1 MPAVDRRDRLV
12 AIVGPTAAGKSA
24 LAMRLAQ
31 RLGGE
36 IVSADSR
43 QVYRRMDIGTA
54 KPSAL
59 ERAAVPYHLIDV
71 VDPDEEFSLAVY
83 LRGAAEAIGDVHRR
97 GKLPIL
103 AGGTGQY
110 AWGLIEGWQVPEVPP
125 DHELR
130 KRLEARAAVEGVEAL
145 HAEMANVD
153 REAAS
158 RIDGRNLRRVVR
170 ALEIRSLQGD
180 AGARSKKP
188 PHYRITTLGLA
199 VPRDVLYR
207 RIDDRVNRMVDAGWA
222 DEVQALLDLGY
233 GPELPSMSGLGYR
246 ELADF
251 LRGELDLDGATE
263 RIKRRTHG
271 FARQQHNW
279 FRAADARIQ
288 WLDASTPLGELA
300 DQAIDRLRTGL
311 C

>member
-1 MPAVDRRDRLV
+1 M
-12 AIVGPTAAGKSA
+12 GPTATGKSA
-24 LAMRLAQ
+24 LALRLAQ

-54 KPSAL
+54 KPSAV
-59 ERAAVPYHLIDV
+59 ERAAAPHHLIDV
-71 VDPDEEFSLAVY
+71 VDPDEGYSLAVY
-83 LRGAAEAIGDVHRR
+83 LRDAAKAIGEVHRR

-130 KRLEARAAVEGVEAL
+130 KRLEARAAVEGVETL
-145 HAEMANVD
+145 HAELARMD

-170 ALEIRSLQGD
+170 ALEIRSIQGS
-180 AGARSKKP
+180 AGTPSKSP
-188 PHYRITTLGLA
+188 PQYRITVLGLTL
-199 VPRDVLYR
+199 PRDALYR
-207 RIDDRVNRMVDAGWA
+207 RIDDRVDRMVDAGWV
-222 DEVQALLDLGY
+222 DEVRGLLDLGY
-233 GPELPSMSGLGYR
+233 GPELPSMSGVGYR

-251 LRGELDLDGATE
+251 LRGELDLDGATQ

-279 FRAADARIQ
+279 FRAADARIR
-288 WLDASTPLGELA
+288 WLDASQPLDELE
-300 DQAIDRLRTGL
+300 DQAVDRLQTGL